1 MLRYLI
7 DPANAITMFG
17 LICSSV
23 ALCFALDRRLDLAVA
38 AGLWAVL
45 ADHLDGVVASYTRN
59 REPDIAKM
67 GKSLD
72 GFGDIIYGAILP
84 AVIVVQLNNVS
95 RLSFFIA
102 ILLLLTG
109 TIRLSYFANFGK
121 SSEGRFLG
129 VPLSYDI
136 PLLAALLLFRPL
148 LQPDGFVPIVDVAF
162 IALGIA
168 HVASVRV
175 PSPNKVMYLLI
186 TVFAIAASAILLHR
200 GAF

>member
-1 MLRYLI
+1 MLRYLV
-7 DPANAITMFG
+7 DPANAITTFG
-17 LICSSV
+17 LLCSSV

-38 AGLWAVL
+38 TGLWAVL
-45 ADHLDGVVASYTRN
+45 ADHLDGVVAGRTRN
-59 REPDIAKM
+59 REPDKAKM

-84 AVIVVQLNNVS
+84 AVIIVQLNNVS
-95 RLSFFIA
+95 RLSFLIA
-102 ILLLLTG
+102 TGLLLAG

-121 SSEGRFLG
+121 SSDGRFLG

-148 LQPDGFVPIVDVAF
+148 LQSDAFVLIVDVAF
-162 IALGIA
+162 IALGTS

-175 PSPNKVMYLLI
+175 SSP
-186 TVFAIAASAILLHR
+186 TRSCTC
-200 GAF
+200 